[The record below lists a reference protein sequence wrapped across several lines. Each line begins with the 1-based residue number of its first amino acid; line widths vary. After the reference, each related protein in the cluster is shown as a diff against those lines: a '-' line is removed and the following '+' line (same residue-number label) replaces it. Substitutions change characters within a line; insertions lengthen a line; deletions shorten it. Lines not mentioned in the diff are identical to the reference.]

1 MSPPLMAAEML
12 EQPDVLARLAAR
24 FDDHADR
31 VRAIVPQPLGG
42 VVFVARGSSDNAA
55 VYGRYLA
62 ELVSGRPAG
71 LAAPSLLTLYDA
83 PVDYDGRLVVALS
96 QSGATPEIVTVCER
110 LRSAG
115 ARTVAIVNE
124 AASPLATVA
133 EVAIAIDA
141 GAERAVPA
149 TKTVT
154 AQLLAVAAVA
164 AALGPAPFSAGDL
177 AALPNA
183 VRALLADPAEPRVLA
198 KRLAGAER
206 LFVVARGLLQAAALE
221 AALKIK
227 ETARI
232 VAEGI
237 STADFRHGP
246 IAAVDRDV
254 PVLAFEHP
262 GPAAEDVRELVAELE
277 ARGARVARLAVPDA
291 VPEALA
297 VIPAVRP
304 RPAAC
309 AGAGARPRAG
319 PRRAC
324 RAFENHGN
332 PLRRQTMK
340 GRLGSLIAAAVAL
353 FAVIG
358 LAACG
363 SDDKT
368 SSSTGGGKAEGKT
381 IALLLPETKT
391 TRYEAHDR
399 PEFEAQVKR
408 DCPSCKVIYANAT
421 QDPQKQ
427 QTQAESALTDGADV
441 LALDAVD
448 VKSAAA
454 IVQKANQQN
463 VPVIAYDR
471 LIPDADLY
479 AYVSFNN
486 VRQGQIQAQTL
497 VDKLG
502 PSAKGKSIIMING
515 APTDPSAGDYKKGAH
530 MVLDRS
536 GLKIAKEYDTSDWSP
551 DKAQREMEQAITSV
565 GKNGFVG
572 VYSANDGMAG
582 GAIAAMQASGIKPAT
597 IPITGGDA
605 EVAAIQRILTG
616 DQFSTIYL
624 GIKKQAQVSAD
635 LAVAAAKGGPPP
647 PNVINATVNNGKEN
661 VPSVLLTPVAVTKN
675 NIEGTV
681 VKDGFYAP
689 KEICTGKYAQ
699 ACSSAGLG

>member
-1 MSPPLMAAEML
+1 
-12 EQPDVLARLAAR
+12 
-24 FDDHADR
+24 
-31 VRAIVPQPLGG
+31 
-42 VVFVARGSSDNAA
+42 
-55 VYGRYLA
+55 
-62 ELVSGRPAG
+62 
-71 LAAPSLLTLYDA
+71 
-83 PVDYDGRLVVALS
+83 
-96 QSGATPEIVTVCER
+96 
-110 LRSAG
+110 
-115 ARTVAIVNE
+115 
-124 AASPLATVA
+124 
-133 EVAIAIDA
+133 
-141 GAERAVPA
+141 
-149 TKTVT
+149 
-154 AQLLAVAAVA
+154 
-164 AALGPAPFSAGDL
+164 
-177 AALPNA
+177 
-183 VRALLADPAEPRVLA
+183 
-198 KRLAGAER
+198 
-206 LFVVARGLLQAAALE
+206 
-221 AALKIK
+221 
-227 ETARI
+227 
-232 VAEGI
+232 
-237 STADFRHGP
+237 
-246 IAAVDRDV
+246 
-254 PVLAFEHP
+254 
-262 GPAAEDVRELVAELE
+262 
-277 ARGARVARLAVPDA
+277 
-291 VPEALA
+291 
-297 VIPAVRP
+297 
-304 RPAAC
+304 
-309 AGAGARPRAG
+309 
-319 PRRAC
+319 
-324 RAFENHGN
+324 
-332 PLRRQTMK
+332 MK
-340 GRLGSLIAAAVAL
+340 GRLGSLIAAAVTL

-399 PEFEAQVKR
+399 PDFEAQVKR

-448 VKSAAA
+448 VKSATG
-454 IVQKANQQN
+454 IVQKANQQK

-471 LIPDADLY
+471 LIPDSDLY

-502 PSAKGKSIIMING
+502 PGAKGKSIIMING

-530 MVLDRS
+530 SVLDRS

-551 DKAQREMEQAITSV
+551 DKAQREMEQAITAV

-582 GAIAAMQASGIKPAT
+582 GAIAAMQAAGIKPAT

-624 GIKKQAQVSAD
+624 TIKKQAQVSAD
-635 LAVAAAKGGPPP
+635 IAVAAAKGDPPP
-647 PNVINATVNNGKEN
+647 PNLINAKVNNGKED
-661 VPSVLLTPVAVTKN
+661 VPSVLLTPVAVTKT
-675 NIEGTV
+675 NIAGTV

-699 ACSSAGLG
+699 ACSSAGVG